1 MSWHNWHAV
10 SAFITRSKIW
20 RIVTAGA
27 CCRICSRIARI
38 RVFQAL
44 RVIKARATWLPRN
57 ILTQAAFITHFKT
70 GKILTTLAAG
80 RGGCA
85 ITFVGIKQTLCCIHT
100 RTPRLSRYVLTLPPF
115 ITCFK
120 IWTISTTLTCRR
132 HFSSI
137 TRVCVT

>member
-27 CCRICSRIARI
+27 CCWICCSIARIRVFQALRVIKARATWLPRNILTQAAFITRSKIWCIETAGACCWIGCSIARI

-80 RGGCA
+80 RGCCA
-85 ITFVGIKQTLCCIHT
+85 ITCVGI
-100 RTPRLSRYVLTLPPF
+100 
-115 ITCFK
+115 
-120 IWTISTTLTCRR
+120 
-132 HFSSI
+132 
-137 TRVCVT
+137 